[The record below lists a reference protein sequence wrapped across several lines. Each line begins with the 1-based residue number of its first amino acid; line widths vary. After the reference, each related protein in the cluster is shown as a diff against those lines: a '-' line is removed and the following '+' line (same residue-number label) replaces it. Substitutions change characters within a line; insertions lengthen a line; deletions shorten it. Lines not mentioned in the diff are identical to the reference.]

1 MNEDLEEA
9 EWSEWGREP
18 RWRAWPWKGRASL
31 ICAVPQLRQ
40 NFPVFGKVG
49 VRLLGVVMTHLF
61 HTHI

>member
-1 MNEDLEEA
+1 MEGLALE
-9 EWSEWGREP
+9 G
-18 RWRAWPWKGRASL
+18 KGITL
-31 ICAVPQLRQ
+31 ICVVPQLRQ